1 MAARAAGV
9 AVVGAGPAG
18 LACGALLRALGVPAR
33 VLERG
38 PAPAPPGGGGPDPGE
53 PPRAHFVNC
62 RSMEV
67 LRALGLA
74 GAARALCPP
83 LETWRRFVYAHA
95 VAGPFMGD
103 VDHFPEGSAGDAR
116 LSPESCVHVP
126 QPKLRHLLLEGAGGA
141 RSAGAGGAWGGV
153 RFGAEVKSVSQ
164 SGQGAVVRFTDAAAG
179 GGEEELE
186 CAHVVLADG
195 AHSALREQAG
205 IRMRGEPAL
214 QHLVNVHFASA
225 DLARLCRRRPGMLYF
240 VFNPGVVLV
249 LVAHCLERGEF
260 VAQVPFFPE
269 AQAFSEENFGP
280 EACAAL
286 LRLAAGRDLP
296 DLRVLSARPWT
307 MGSQVAERYRA
318 GRVFLLG
325 DAAHCFPPAGGFGM
339 NTGIQDAHNLAWKL
353 AAVHRGLA
361 GEALLDSY
369 CAERRPVGQA
379 NADLSVRNFQETLRV
394 ARALGLDPGL
404 AGSAARAAGLVD
416 RALPGVG
423 RGAFSAA
430 LTLGRLPL
438 SRWSPLRPAQLQ
450 KVRRLLDGGQTLRL
464 QFPAADLGF
473 RYPPER
479 GEEGHAAGA
488 SEGDAAGGRPWRVH
502 AQDPRDGDYE
512 PSAEVGC
519 RLPHFPLAPLGRR
532 APGARAEGATPPASS
547 LDLVPADRPAL
558 LVLTDGSS
566 DSARWHGAAG
576 ALAARGRCLAGAAL
590 SAPGEPAP
598 SPSAGGE
605 GGYAPF
611 TGADPGGALG
621 ALCGLPPGGALL
633 VRPDGHVG
641 ARLPPAPAGGAAAAA
656 ALDRALA
663 RLLPGGAA
671 AAAAGPPP
679 PGRAPR
685 PRP

>member
-1 MAARAAGV
+1 MGQRAAGV
-9 AVVGAGPAG
+9 AVVGGGPAG

-38 PAPAPPGGGGPDPGE
+38 PAPAPPGRGSPDPGE

-83 LETWRRFVYAHA
+83 LETWRRFVYAHT
-95 VAGPFMGD
+95 VAGPFLGD
-103 VDHFPEGSAGDAR
+103 VDHFPGGSAGDPR

-141 RSAGAGGAWGGV
+141 RVAGAGAPWGGV
-153 RFGAEVKSVSQ
+153 QFGTEVQSVSQ
-164 SGQGAVVRFTDAAAG
+164 AGKGAVVRFTDAAAG

-195 AHSALREQAG
+195 AHSALRRQAG

-280 EACAAL
+280 KACASL
-286 LRLAAGRDLP
+286 LRQAAGRDLP

-307 MGSQVAERYRA
+307 MGSQVAERYSM

-353 AAVHRGLA
+353 AAVHQGLA
-361 GEALLDSY
+361 GEELLESY

-394 ARALGLDPGL
+394 ARTLGLDPGL
-404 AGSAARAAGLVD
+404 AGSTARAAGLVD

-423 RGAFSAA
+423 QGVFSAA

-450 KVRRLLDGGQTLRL
+450 KVRRLLNGGQTLRL

-473 RYPPER
+473 QYPPAR
-479 GEEGHAAGA
+479 GEEGDAAGA
-488 SEGDAAGGRPWRVH
+488 SEGDAGDTRPWRVH

-519 RLPHFPLAPLGRR
+519 RLPHFPLACVGQR
-532 APGARAEGATPPASS
+532 ASEGGEEPPAPPASS
-547 LDLVPADRPAL
+547 LDLVPADRPAV
-558 LVLTDGSS
+558 LVLTDGSP
-566 DSARWHGAAG
+566 DSARWHGAAR
-576 ALAARGRCLAGAAL
+576 ALATRGRCLAGAAL
-590 SAPGEPAP
+590 AAPGEPAP
-598 SPSAGGE
+598 CLPASGE
-605 GGYAPF
+605 GGYAPVV
-611 TGADPGGALG
+611 GADPGGALG

-641 ARLPPAPAGGAAAAA
+641 ARLPPPPAAGAPAAA
-656 ALDRALA
+656 ALDLALA
-663 RLLPGGAA
+663 RLLPPAAPGA
-671 AAAAGPPP
+671 G
-679 PGRAPR
+679 APR
-685 PRP
+685 

>member
-1 MAARAAGV
+1 
-9 AVVGAGPAG
+9 
-18 LACGALLRALGVPAR
+18 
-33 VLERG
+33 
-38 PAPAPPGGGGPDPGE
+38 
-53 PPRAHFVNC
+53 
-62 RSMEV
+62 
-67 LRALGLA
+67 
-74 GAARALCPP
+74 
-83 LETWRRFVYAHA
+83 
-95 VAGPFMGD
+95 MGD

-141 RSAGAGGAWGGV
+141 QSAGAGGAWGGV

-339 NTGIQDAHNLAWKL
+339 NTGIQDAHNLA
-353 AAVHRGLA
+353 
-361 GEALLDSY
+361 
-369 CAERRPVGQA
+369 
-379 NADLSVRNFQETLRV
+379 
-394 ARALGLDPGL
+394 
-404 AGSAARAAGLVD
+404 GS
-416 RALPGVG
+416 
-423 RGAFSAA
+423 
-430 LTLGRLPL
+430 
-438 SRWSPLRPAQLQ
+438 
-450 KVRRLLDGGQTLRL
+450 
-464 QFPAADLGF
+464 
-473 RYPPER
+473 
-479 GEEGHAAGA
+479 
-488 SEGDAAGGRPWRVH
+488 
-502 AQDPRDGDYE
+502 
-512 PSAEVGC
+512 
-519 RLPHFPLAPLGRR
+519 
-532 APGARAEGATPPASS
+532 
-547 LDLVPADRPAL
+547 
-558 LVLTDGSS
+558 
-566 DSARWHGAAG
+566 
-576 ALAARGRCLAGAAL
+576 
-590 SAPGEPAP
+590 
-598 SPSAGGE
+598 
-605 GGYAPF
+605 
-611 TGADPGGALG
+611 
-621 ALCGLPPGGALL
+621 
-633 VRPDGHVG
+633 
-641 ARLPPAPAGGAAAAA
+641 
-656 ALDRALA
+656 
-663 RLLPGGAA
+663 
-671 AAAAGPPP
+671 
-679 PGRAPR
+679 
-685 PRP
+685 